1 MNEHRSIIITSF
13 TIFILLSCFIPQS
26 EGQVLLPLD
35 KTFGEP
41 LCNEGYV
48 NHQHPLIH
56 PLYYNF
62 QNKEANGYTGFCSGS
77 IHFFSILKYLT
88 SLRKDVFFQNG
99 INTLIHHSVPLL
111 FFMINYSLNLNR

>member
-1 MNEHRSIIITSF
+1 MKKHRSIVITSF

-62 QNKEANGYTGFCSGS
+62 QNKEASGYTGFCSGS
-77 IHFFSILKYLT
+77 IHFFFYTEISYILEKRCFFSKWNQYIDT
-88 SLRKDVFFQNG
+88 SQRPPPIFYDQ
-99 INTLIHHSVPLL
+99 L
-111 FFMINYSLNLNR
+111 FT

>member
-1 MNEHRSIIITSF
+1 MNEHRSFIITSF

-41 LCNEGYV
+41 LYNEGYV

-62 QNKEANGYTGFCSGS
+62 QNKEASGYTGFFSGS
-77 IHFFSILKYLT
+77 IHFFFYTEISYILEKRCFFSKWNQYIDT
-88 SLRKDVFFQNG
+88 SQRPPPIFYDQ
-99 INTLIHHSVPLL
+99 L
-111 FFMINYSLNLNR
+111 FT